1 MLSPHAQTHTH
12 THRRTQTHTSTHC
25 HFFHRPSPFKYSF
38 GSSSYSTLGV
48 FAYKRL
54 RSYISLHF
62 RTLSLSGRP
71 QSAVSFRFQVPFRT
85 QDIRVLPPLQL
96 IYIFSPHFS
105 PQLTSL
111 LLSKAL
117 RSKTA
122 RESCGPDQALAPLLI
137 CPAESKPPKGLWKR
151 WVWYVSLS
159 TCCVLHA
166 EAVKPLLNAAQL

>member
-1 MLSPHAQTHTH
+1 MHKHTHTH
-12 THRRTQTHTSTHC
+12 TGAHRHTRPPIVISFIVQAHLNIRLVPRHIRRSVSLLISACARTFRSTS
-25 HFFHRPSPFKYSF
+25 
-38 GSSSYSTLGV
+38 
-48 FAYKRL
+48 
-54 RSYISLHF
+54 
-62 RTLSLSGRP
+62 TLSLSGRP
-71 QSAVSFRFQVPFRT
+71 QSAVSFRLQVPFRT

-96 IYIFSPHFS
+96 IYIFYPHFS

-166 EAVKPLLNAAQL
+166 EAVKPLLNPAQL